1 MPEFKKNPSPFM
13 LKSGNSPLYKNL
25 GSNWKGN
32 VVTGFG
38 KEADVKMT
46 NLVKDQSVLSKYK
59 HAKNLN
65 PNLNKMEAVKNVIKK
80 YGKKALNVGKVAG
93 RVGSKFAGP
102 VGAVVTA
109 AEVLPYLYKNRK
121 DIKKSGDKVMKKRYE
136 RSKSGFD
143 PFTSKY

>member
-80 YGKKALNVGKVAG
+80 YGKKALKVVG
-93 RVGSKFAGP
+93 RVGSKVAGP
-102 VGAVVTA
+102 VGVA
-109 AEVLPYLYKNRK
+109 ATILEIGSYLYKNRK

>member
-25 GSNWKGN
+25 GSNWKGS

-59 HAKNLN
+59 HAKSLN
-65 PNLNKMEAVKNVIKK
+65 PDFNLENQKAKQHFKK
-80 YGKKALNVGKVAG
+80 WGGKKKVLGKVAKK
-93 RVGSKFAGP
+93 VGSKFLGP
-102 VGAVVTA
+102 LGVISTIYDVGKIAKHTWKSKS
-109 AEVLPYLYKNRK
+109 LKK
-121 DIKKSGDKVMKKRYE
+121 GIKKWWNE
-136 RSKSGFD
+136 
-143 PFTSKY
+143 

>member
-1 MPEFKKNPSPFM
+1 MPEFNKNPSPFM

-80 YGKKALNVGKVAG
+80 YGKKALKVVG
-93 RVGSKFAGP
+93 RVGSKVAGP
-102 VGAVVTA
+102 VGVA
-109 AEVLPYLYKNRK
+109 ATILEIGSYLYKNRK